1 MVTDAYARGI
11 VSVTDLI
18 DAQDAALSAGLA
30 AADAK
35 YTFLIDFVA
44 VLRSMS
50 EFEILLDPGS
60 REAWYGRVDD
70 WFRTHTPNPQ
80 RSQP

>member
-1 MVTDAYARGI
+1 VTDAYARGV
-11 VSVTDLI
+11 VSVTELI
-18 DAQDAALSAGLA
+18 DAQDTALSASLG

-35 YTFLIDFVA
+35 YTFLIDFVS

-60 REAWYGRVDD
+60 REQWYRRVDD
-70 WFRTHTPNPQ
+70 WFRTHTSNAQ

>member
-1 MVTDAYARGI
+1 VT
-11 VSVTDLI
+11 VTDLI
-18 DAQDAALSAGLA
+18 DAQDTALSSGLA

-35 YTFLIDFVA
+35 YSFLIDFIS

-50 EFEILLDPGS
+50 EFEILLDPAS
-60 REAWYGRVDD
+60 REAWYRRVDD
-70 WFRTHTPNPQ
+70 WFRNHTPNPQ